1 LQQGDYRRGI
11 SLMRLRSKALGRVAL
26 LAGALLVLAMP
37 TSPMRAQPAATTGSL
52 PDRLVGPE
60 TESDM
65 DLAALRQQAAQR
77 IKSRA
82 DLAPLK
88 RPPIAPELLKLPQY
102 DFDVVFD
109 PDSALVRPQSYQTIG
124 RIADALSDPKLRP
137 YVYLVVGHTDA
148 TGKRDANLA
157 LSQKR
162 ADSIRDVLVGT
173 FKIAAKRL
181 QAIGLGEEQLQDS
194 AHPAS
199 EVNLGAQIV
208 AIGTLP
214 QAPATDAPPAAK
226 PPAAAA
232 KKKAKH

>member
-1 LQQGDYRRGI
+1 
-11 SLMRLRSKALGRVAL
+11 MRLTGKASGGVAL
-26 LAGALLVLAMP
+26 LAGALLALAVPM
-37 TSPMRAQPAATTGSL
+37 SPMRAQTAAPTGSL
-52 PDRLVGPE
+52 LDQLVGPE
-60 TESDM
+60 TESDI

-88 RPPIAPELLKLPQY
+88 RPPIAPELLKLPRY

-109 PDSALVRPQSYQTIG
+109 PDSSMIRPQSYGTIG

-148 TGKRDANLA
+148 NGKRDPNLA

-173 FKIAAKRL
+173 FKIAPKRL

-194 AHPAS
+194 AHPTSAA
-199 EVNLGAQIV
+199 NLGAQIV
-208 AIGTLP
+208 AIGTVP
-214 QAPATDAPPAAK
+214 QAPATDAPAAAK
-226 PPAAAA
+226 TPAAAA

>member
-1 LQQGDYRRGI
+1 
-11 SLMRLRSKALGRVAL
+11 MRPAGKALGGVAL
-26 LAGALLVLAMP
+26 LAGAMIVFAVAM
-37 TSPMRAQPAATTGSL
+37 SPMRAQTPAASGSL
-52 PDRLVGPE
+52 LDQLVGPE
-60 TESDM
+60 TESDI

-109 PDSALVRPQSYQTIG
+109 PDSALIRPASYGTIG

-137 YVYLVVGHTDA
+137 YVYLVVAHTDA
-148 TGKRDANLA
+148 SGKRDANLA

-199 EVNLGAQIV
+199 PANLGAQIV

-214 QAPATDAPPAAK
+214 QAPATDAPAAAK
-226 PPAAAA
+226 TPAAAS

>member
-1 LQQGDYRRGI
+1 MI
-11 SLMRLRSKALGRVAL
+11 
-26 LAGALLVLAMP
+26 
-37 TSPMRAQPAATTGSL
+37 
-52 PDRLVGPE
+52 
-60 TESDM
+60 
-65 DLAALRQQAAQR
+65 
-77 IKSRA
+77 
-82 DLAPLK
+82 
-88 RPPIAPELLKLPQY
+88 
-102 DFDVVFD
+102 
-109 PDSALVRPQSYQTIG
+109 RPQSHGTIG

-148 TGKRDANLA
+148 NGKRDANLA

-173 FKIAAKRL
+173 FKIAPKRL

-199 EVNLGAQIV
+199 ELNLGAQIV

-226 PPAAAA
+226 TPAAAA
-232 KKKAKH
+232 KKKTKH

>member
-1 LQQGDYRRGI
+1 
-11 SLMRLRSKALGRVAL
+11 MRLTGKASGGVAL
-26 LAGALLVLAMP
+26 LAGALLALAVPM
-37 TSPMRAQPAATTGSL
+37 SPMRAQTAAPTGSL
-52 PDRLVGPE
+52 LDQLVGPE
-60 TESDM
+60 TESDI

-88 RPPIAPELLKLPQY
+88 RPPIAPELLKLPRY

-109 PDSALVRPQSYQTIG
+109 PDSSMIRPQSYGTIG

-148 TGKRDANLA
+148 NGKRDPNLA

-173 FKIAAKRL
+173 FKIAPKRL
-181 QAIGLGEEQLQDS
+181 QAVGLGEEQLQDS

-199 EVNLGAQIV
+199 AVNLGAQIV
-208 AIGTLP
+208 AIGTVP
-214 QAPATDAPPAAK
+214 QAPAADAPAAAK
-226 PPAAAA
+226 TPAAAA
-232 KKKAKH
+232 KKKTKH

>member
-1 LQQGDYRRGI
+1 MGVRSQT
-11 SLMRLRSKALGRVAL
+11 LRSKALGGLAL
-26 LAGALLVLAMP
+26 LAGAIIVFSAPALH
-37 TSPMRAQPAATTGSL
+37 AQPAAATGSL
-52 PDRLVGPE
+52 LDQLVGPE
-60 TESDM
+60 TEPDIDM
-65 DLAALRQQAAQR
+65 AALRQQAAQR

-109 PDSALVRPQSYQTIG
+109 PDSALVRPQSYGTIG
-124 RIADALSDPKLRP
+124 RIADVLSDPKLRP
-137 YVYLVVGHTDA
+137 YVYLVVAHTDA
-148 TGKRDANLA
+148 NGKRDANLA

-162 ADSIRDVLVGT
+162 ADSIRDVLVGS

-199 EVNLGAQIV
+199 AVNLGAQIV
-208 AIGTLP
+208 AIGTVP
-214 QAPATDAPPAAK
+214 QAPATDAPPAPKA
-226 PPAAAA
+226 PAAAA
-232 KKKAKH
+232 KKKTKH